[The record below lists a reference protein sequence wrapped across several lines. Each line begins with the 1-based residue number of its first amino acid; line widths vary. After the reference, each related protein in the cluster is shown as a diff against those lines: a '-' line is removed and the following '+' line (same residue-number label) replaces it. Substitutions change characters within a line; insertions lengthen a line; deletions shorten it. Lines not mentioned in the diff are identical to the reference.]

1 MAEEYRKA
9 ERTADA
15 ERIYRQVLARN
26 TDHTEAQL
34 GLGVL
39 LHQLGRDADAC
50 EHLQAAVRALPQH
63 LDARYGLG
71 VSLARLGRPAEAVPQ
86 FEAALR
92 HHAGVAEIHN
102 YLGIVLAELGRTRE
116 AERHLLRAIRLRP
129 ALAEAHKNLGTLL
142 AELGRLPEARAALRK
157 AIAQRGDF
165 AGAWWHLAS
174 ITTFTAEHEA
184 ELHAMQALYAQPGL
198 PDAQRVPLAFALG
211 KACHDRGEHQ
221 HAFAYWRDANA
232 ARRRLTPYRLGPVL
246 AEMRAVARLFRE
258 RSGAFH
264 PAGAAPAATPR
275 NGEHH
280 PAGAASAATARN
292 GEHHPAGAAS
302 AATARNSEHHPA
314 GAASAA
320 TPRNDEHHP
329 VGAAPAA
336 TARNGEHHPAGAAS
350 AATPR
355 PIFIV
360 GMPRSGTSLVE
371 QILASHSAVYGAGE
385 LATLDKLLREAAGD
399 FPAGLARLD
408 AGAWQAVGTRY
419 LGELAEIG
427 GEARFVTDKMPGNFL
442 HIGAIWRLFPGAKI
456 IHCVRDPMDTGL
468 SCYRSHFVSD
478 QLGYSCDLLDLG
490 SYYRHY
496 RALMAHWRRLA
507 DGALYDIHYEAL
519 VAEPEAEVRRLLEYC
534 GLEFEPDCLQFH
546 RSGRRV
552 RTASGAQVRQ
562 PIYRDSLEACRRYEQ
577 ELRPFAAALAGPW
590 PERLARLRR
599 LPTRR

>member
-1 MAEEYRKA
+1 
-9 ERTADA
+9 
-15 ERIYRQVLARN
+15 
-26 TDHTEAQL
+26 
-34 GLGVL
+34 
-39 LHQLGRDADAC
+39 
-50 EHLQAAVRALPQH
+50 
-63 LDARYGLG
+63 
-71 VSLARLGRPAEAVPQ
+71 
-86 FEAALR
+86 
-92 HHAGVAEIHN
+92 
-102 YLGIVLAELGRTRE
+102 
-116 AERHLLRAIRLRP
+116 
-129 ALAEAHKNLGTLL
+129 
-142 AELGRLPEARAALRK
+142 
-157 AIAQRGDF
+157 
-165 AGAWWHLAS
+165 
-174 ITTFTAEHEA
+174 
-184 ELHAMQALYAQPGL
+184 
-198 PDAQRVPLAFALG
+198 
-211 KACHDRGEHQ
+211 
-221 HAFAYWRDANA
+221 
-232 ARRRLTPYRLGPVL
+232 
-246 AEMRAVARLFRE
+246 
-258 RSGAFH
+258 
-264 PAGAAPAATPR
+264 
-275 NGEHH
+275 
-280 PAGAASAATARN
+280 
-292 GEHHPAGAAS
+292 
-302 AATARNSEHHPA
+302 
-314 GAASAA
+314 
-320 TPRNDEHHP
+320 
-329 VGAAPAA
+329 
-336 TARNGEHHPAGAAS
+336 
-350 AATPR
+350 
-355 PIFIV
+355 
-360 GMPRSGTSLVE
+360 MPRSGTSLVE

-562 PIYRDSLEACRRYEQ
+562 PIYRDSLEAWRRYEQ